1 MAKANSAEHYKAQES
16 ELLRAVQAQCDTWI
30 AQLDSTHVSSMY
42 ATINQGKMLRS
53 KLIIAIAAPHV
64 ESTLNASAPESA
76 LDSVPSQSS
85 GLSLRESVIK
95 LCAIIELIQC
105 ASLLHDDVI
114 DSATSRR
121 GNVSVNAAFGDKS
134 AIMLGDILYS
144 NAFAQLCGFSS
155 QIARVVAESVSALSL
170 GEIEDVAYSRA
181 FQPDLEIYYRIVRN
195 KTAAL
200 LASSAKAAAL
210 LVGRDAN
217 AYEAYGLNLGMAF
230 QIIDD
235 LLDITQ
241 DTHTLGKPALNDIQE
256 GKSTLPYI
264 LLYARLDSNAKE
276 EFLRCFESADSASI
290 ARIQAML
297 AESCVLAESKQ
308 IAKDFIHKAL
318 ESIRHERNSKLESI
332 ANALIE
338 RNH

>member
-1 MAKANSAEHYKAQES
+1 MAKAAQASTEEYKAQES

-30 AQLDSTHVSSMY
+30 AQLDSTHVSRMY

-53 KLIIAIAAPHV
+53 KLIIAIAAPHIGFTP
-64 ESTLNASAPESA
+64 EST
-76 LDSVPSQSS
+76 LDSVPSQES
-85 GLSLRESVIK
+85 SLRESLIK

-121 GNVSVNAAFGDKS
+121 GNVSVNAAFGDKF
-134 AIMLGDILYS
+134 AIMLGDVLYS

-155 QIARVVAESVSALSL
+155 QIARAVAESVSALAL

-181 FQPDLEIYYRIVRN
+181 FQTDLEIYYRIVRN

-210 LVGRDAN
+210 LVGLNAD

-264 LLYARLDSNAKE
+264 LLYARLDSGARE
-276 EFLRCFESADSASI
+276 EFLRCFESADPASI
-290 ARIQAML
+290 ERIQAML
-297 AESCVLAESKQ
+297 AESCALAESKQ
-308 IAKDFIHKAL
+308 IAQEFIHKAL
-318 ESIRHERNSKLESI
+318 ESIQHERNHTLESI